1 MAFNQQPFQPVG
13 FSSYQQQYQPMQ
25 GYPYQQA
32 QPVQQLPAQMPQA
45 QPANTFNARLVSSR
59 EEALTTPFDPVSGLA
74 VSYNISH
81 EVFYINSLD
90 RASGTSRLRT
100 FVEERVEQQNPLSDI
115 VKRLETVE
123 NEIATAKKRGAITA
137 SRKGAV
143 DGD

>member
-1 MAFNQQPFQPVG
+1 MAFNQQPFQPAG

-25 GYPYQQA
+25 SYPYQQA
-32 QPVQQLPAQMPQA
+32 QPVQQLPAQIAQS
-45 QPANTFNARLVSSR
+45 QPANTFNARIVSSR
-59 EEALTTPFDPVSGLA
+59 EEGLMTPFDPVSGLA
-74 VSYNISH
+74 VSFDPSH
-81 EVFYINSLD
+81 DVFYINSLD
-90 RASGTSRLRT
+90 RASGIARLRT
-100 FVEERVEQQNPLSDI
+100 FVEEKAEQQSPLSEI